1 MNFHVY
7 NNNKNIYITL
17 LFEIT
22 QNADLMKY
30 NEYITHKIYNN
41 RYMINCM
48 NAENNFRDVVINIL
62 YKTYNYTKY

>member
-1 MNFHVY
+1 
-7 NNNKNIYITL
+7 
-17 LFEIT
+17 
-22 QNADLMKY
+22 MKY